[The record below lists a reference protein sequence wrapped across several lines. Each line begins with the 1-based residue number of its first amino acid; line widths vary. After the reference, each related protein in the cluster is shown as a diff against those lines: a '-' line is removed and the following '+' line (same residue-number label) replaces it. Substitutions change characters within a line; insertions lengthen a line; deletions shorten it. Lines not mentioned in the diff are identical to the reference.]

1 MKTTYFRWNDTSV
14 NDLILAEVQ
23 ATPTNLASAFSRVAA
38 ELNTTQQAVSAHWY
52 KKLRKNTQG
61 FSVRSKSS
69 KSSNVKNDARK
80 LKPSKEVDLSNPIY
94 EIVVSTKKLD
104 SMRVVTIKKYFID

>member
-1 MKTTYFRWNDTSV
+1 MKTTYFKWNDSSV
-14 NDLILAEVQ
+14 NDLILAEVRS
-23 ATPTNLASAFSRVAA
+23 TPTNLASAFSRVAA

-52 KKLRKNTQG
+52 KKLRKNSEG

-80 LKPSKEVDLSNPIY
+80 LKTSRFV
-94 EIVVSTKKLD
+94 
-104 SMRVVTIKKYFID
+104 